1 MKVIVLGG
9 GMSGWMTTLW
19 LKTKYP
25 KYKITVLE
33 SKNIG
38 TIGVGEGTTPHFIS
52 FLNKVGISVN
62 HFISNVNS
70 TTKIGINFKEWN
82 NVRGSYYHDFNILG
96 SNAIGLHF
104 DSQEAL
110 AYISDYAKTKDITH
124 IIGEVKNHDLS
135 KYDFIFDC
143 TGINR
148 LILKQNWVD
157 CKKYLPFNSAL
168 PFTLPPIGKNRT
180 QSISTDIGWIWQ
192 IPLSNKTGCGL
203 VYNNK
208 LHTESEVKHSIQSLY
223 PDAIFKKHSINFNP
237 GYQKEVWVDNCIA
250 VGLSSGFF
258 EPIEATSLMTTYL
271 MLERL
276 PIELNNKHKALYNK
290 SIKDLNEQVMLFIRY
305 HYVTD
310 KKDGVWGEINKLPLP
325 IKLKEITNNNKINVF
340 NNNKLSNILKLNT
353 DDLIFRIEQYHL
365 LSNNNFTPESKYLI

>member
-1 MKVIVLGG
+1 M
-9 GMSGWMTTLW
+9 
-19 LKTKYP
+19 
-25 KYKITVLE
+25 
-33 SKNIG
+33 
-38 TIGVGEGTTPHFIS
+38 
-52 FLNKVGISVN
+52 
-62 HFISNVNS
+62 
-70 TTKIGINFKEWN
+70 
-82 NVRGSYYHDFNILG
+82 
-96 SNAIGLHF
+96 
-104 DSQEAL
+104 
-110 AYISDYAKTKDITH
+110 
-124 IIGEVKNHDLS
+124 
-135 KYDFIFDC
+135 
-143 TGINR
+143 
-148 LILKQNWVD
+148 
-157 CKKYLPFNSAL
+157 
-168 PFTLPPIGKNRT
+168 
-180 QSISTDIGWIWQ
+180 
-192 IPLSNKTGCGL
+192 
-203 VYNNK
+203 
-208 LHTESEVKHSIQSLY
+208 
-223 PDAIFKKHSINFNP
+223 
-237 GYQKEVWVDNCIA
+237 DNCIA